1 MKTHYLPGDLRLTH
15 QAIYSLPDAAGVQ
28 IACREGTVWLTLDGD
43 PRDIVLEAG
52 EAFTTP
58 EHRRALVYAMQS
70 SRISLA
76 TGVRQPEAH
85 LDKNDVA
92 MATPWS
98 RFGLA

>member
-1 MKTHYLPGDLRLTH
+1 MKTHSLPGDLQLTY
-15 QAIYSLPDAAGVQ
+15 QAIYSLADAAGVQ

-58 EHRRALVYAMQS
+58 EHRHALVYALQP

-76 TGVRQPEAH
+76 TAGQLNAAH
-85 LDKNDVA
+85 DRNDVA
-92 MATPWS
+92 MATP